1 MSILFHSTFI
11 NNKQWLRNIKK
22 KFKGKKIY
30 TFKDKPNYDKI
41 DYAIVWNLPD
51 KLFAKLKNLRAIF
64 SLGAGVEHILNL
76 PSYKDTPIVRLKDP
90 ALADRI
96 FNHVLS
102 QILNH
107 QLKLEHY
114 RKAQKAKIWQNELDT
129 YLNNQI
135 QVGILGAGFIGT
147 IVGQNL
153 QKLNYNVVG
162 FKNTSVRKKNF
173 FQIYSKNKLNDFIKS
188 SDIIISI
195 LPSTPNTTN
204 FINKNF
210 LRKMKK
216 KSLLI
221 NVGRGTSVNE
231 KDLISHLKSNKNF
244 YASLDVF
251 KEEPLSKKHPLWSL
265 KNVIITPHIA
275 GVTVLDSAIEQIH
288 NRWLQIVKT
297 GIIKNDVNLKKG
309 Y

>member
-1 MSILFHSTFI
+1 MI
-11 NNKQWLRNIKK
+11 
-22 KFKGKKIY
+22 
-30 TFKDKPNYDKI
+30 
-41 DYAIVWNLPD
+41 
-51 KLFAKLKNLRAIF
+51 
-64 SLGAGVEHILNL
+64 
-76 PSYKDTPIVRLKDP
+76 
-90 ALADRI
+90 
-96 FNHVLS
+96 
-102 QILNH
+102 
-107 QLKLEHY
+107 
-114 RKAQKAKIWQNELDT
+114 

-153 QKLNYNVVG
+153 QKLNYNVAG
-162 FKNTSVRKKNF
+162 FKNTSVKKKNF

-265 KNVIITPHIA
+265 KNVTITPHIA
-275 GVTVLDSAIEQIH
+275 GVTVLDSAIDQMH
-288 NRWLQIVKT
+288 NRWLQIIKT
-297 GIIKNDVNLKKG
+297 EKIKNDVNLKKG

>member
-1 MSILFHSTFI
+1 MRMDLSREEETKKLLSESVELVSMSASQKELAERIGCRV
-11 NNKQWLRNIKK
+11 Q
-22 KFKGKKIY
+22 
-30 TFKDKPNYDKI
+30 
-41 DYAIVWNLPD
+41 
-51 KLFAKLKNLRAIF
+51 
-64 SLGAGVEHILNL
+64 HI
-76 PSYKDTPIVRLKDP
+76 
-90 ALADRI
+90 
-96 FNHVLS
+96 
-102 QILNH
+102 
-107 QLKLEHY
+107 
-114 RKAQKAKIWQNELDT
+114 
-129 YLNNQI
+129 
-135 QVGILGAGFIGT
+135 
-147 IVGQNL
+147 
-153 QKLNYNVVG
+153 
-162 FKNTSVRKKNF
+162 
-173 FQIYSKNKLNDFIKS
+173 KLNDFIKS

-204 FINKNF
+204 FINKKF

-288 NRWLQIVKT
+288 NRWLQITKT